1 MTTSHGAT
9 VRLMPFRMVDRID
22 EYEAGAFLRARKLTS
37 AQEEYW
43 IRVGDAAVM
52 PAELV
57 LESFLQ
63 AAGLLV
69 ILSTDAPRYAA
80 LPTSIGQVA
89 RLGSVVPGEILALD
103 VRVDRFDDEIAV
115 FSGDVAVHDRPV
127 LRVAS
132 AMFVMTPLETL
143 ADPIEVLPRL
153 ARLRRDPSAAS
164 PGANGAGPLSFL
176 APS

>member
-1 MTTSHGAT
+1 M
-9 VRLMPFRMVDRID
+9 RLMPFRMVDRID
-22 EYEAGAFLRARKLTS
+22 GYEAGVSLHARKLTS
-37 AQEEYW
+37 AKEEYW
-43 IRVGDAAVM
+43 IRVREEWVM

-80 LPTSIGQVA
+80 LPTSIGRVS
-89 RLGSVVPGEILALD
+89 RLGRVVPGDVLALD

-115 FSGDVAVHDRPV
+115 FSGDVSVRGRAV

-132 AMFVMTPLETL
+132 AMFVMTPLESL
-143 ADPIEVLPRL
+143 ADPIDVMPRL
-153 ARLRRDPSAAS
+153 ARLRRDPAAES
-164 PGANGAGPLSFL
+164 PSVGGAGPLSFL